1 MLSAQCFFRGNFMT
15 APAAEGLLRNLCAMP
30 ELVPEFWGIC
40 EPIDNPFRRENLTEV
55 VFGSMVPSEKAR
67 SHFVGTVAHFI
78 RKTKPRYLL
87 SIDLRLAPV
96 QDGSP
101 HNRIYVDDIKD
112 SWPEGEN
119 KLAQYLPRSVL
130 PTFPDY
136 ARVVESSQEDPDRL
150 KEFQRSYTPQ
160 EFLQMMARRQ
170 NKPPELPFGPYG
182 CLEDIYWFNYF
193 GRVYVDFIGRSR
205 LMTAGWARVEE
216 IGDGLACYATERLDD
231 PHAREQRSRVA
242 SALEEFVWTTGC
254 KAVDKRVPRFDF
266 SEQLAALPAEARA
279 KLSAQ
284 PSTG

>member
-1 MLSAQCFFRGNFMT
+1 MN
-15 APAAEGLLRNLCAMP
+15 APAAERLLRTLCAVP
-30 ELVPEFWGIC
+30 ELVPDYWGIC
-40 EPIDNPFRRENLTEV
+40 EPVANPFRQGNLNEV
-55 VFGSMVPSEKAR
+55 IYGAMVPSESAR
-67 SHFVGTVAHFI
+67 KHFTGTLAFFV
-78 RKTKPRYLL
+78 RETNPRCDVSIELL
-87 SIDLRLAPV
+87 LAPA
-96 QDGSP
+96 QWKSA
-101 HNRIYVDDIKD
+101 HNSIQLDIKD

-119 KLAQYLPRSVL
+119 TLARYLPRSVL

-136 ARVVESSQEDPDRL
+136 AKVVESSQEDPDRL

-160 EFLQMMARRQ
+160 EFLQMMAQRQ

-205 LMTAGWARVEE
+205 LMAAGWARVEE

-242 SALEEFVWTTGC
+242 SALEEFVWTPGC
-254 KAVDKRVPRFDF
+254 KAEDKRVPLFDF

-279 KLSAQ
+279 KLSVQ
-284 PSTG
+284 RSTS